1 MISWEVVEGTLLVA
15 RYTPEGSHDEIQ
27 KSSPNETRV
36 AAFDLDSTIID
47 TKSGIIPNSDPED
60 WKWWHD
66 NVVRKIRDVYL
77 DGHQLIIFTNQG
89 NLTTPTGELGPGLE
103 SFKRKIEDIT
113 QALSVP
119 LIVYTACAN
128 DIYRKPRP
136 GMWEEMQK
144 ALGGAVD
151 LENSYF
157 VGDAAGREKDY
168 SDCDRHFS
176 MNLGVRFYTPEEYF
190 QGVISQVLGHRFNP
204 NWLIT
209 PDIEVRMNKNPTK
222 LEMFN
227 LSKASHSQYKL
238 TSAGENIIIVFVG
251 LPGAGKTTFFN
262 VALNFGATIRL
273 DRHELGTMENCMKK
287 AEHYLKRGFG
297 AGPKEQKI
305 FPRTKF
311 RELEKWLEVP
321 TIEEGFSEIVKIG
334 FEWIGTRSELEI
346 WRRHWI

>member
-27 KSSPNETRV
+27 KSSLNETRV

-144 ALGGAVD
+144 ALGGAVN

-168 SDCDRHFS
+168 SDCDRHLS

-222 LEMFN
+222 LE
-227 LSKASHSQYKL
+227 
-238 TSAGENIIIVFVG
+238 I
-251 LPGAGKTTFFN
+251 
-262 VALNFGATIRL
+262 
-273 DRHELGTMENCMKK
+273 HELGTMENCMKK
-287 AEHYLKRGFG
+287 AEHYLKKGFG
-297 AGPKEQKI
+297 VVIDDCNLDKPSRATWIDMARRLNVPVLAAEFTASSDLCLHNDSAGPKGQQI